1 MSIEIRSGCFK
12 LIHLDSLFQVDSGT
26 FLINLTTSKQ
36 LCLDRWLFNPR
47 SSMRFIGRSCDAFQ
61 SKRISVVPRPT
72 PIAPQATEVS
82 SVTWRIWEFLTFSS
96 FVLCHR
102 VIKKFDAI
110 TVQLH
115 SIYIYIAYRFLQSVH
130 NMKSSTMKQKLGRNI
145 KEKKTNY

>member
-1 MSIEIRSGCFK
+1 
-12 LIHLDSLFQVDSGT
+12 
-26 FLINLTTSKQ
+26 
-36 LCLDRWLFNPR
+36 
-47 SSMRFIGRSCDAFQ
+47 MRFIGRSCDAFQ

-115 SIYIYIAYRFLQSVH
+115 SIYIYINSLQI
-130 NMKSSTMKQKLGRNI
+130 STVSTQYEKFDHETEVGKEHQRKKDKLLDLILVPVPAVRL
-145 KEKKTNY
+145 TPL